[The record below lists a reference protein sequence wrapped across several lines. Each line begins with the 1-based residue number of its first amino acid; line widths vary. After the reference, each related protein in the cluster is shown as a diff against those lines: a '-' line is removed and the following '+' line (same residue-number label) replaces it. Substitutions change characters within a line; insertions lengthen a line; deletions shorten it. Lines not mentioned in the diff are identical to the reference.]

1 MLITTSCF
9 RISAREVPLKT
20 LRIIFTL
27 IAAVFAALVIPLGA
41 LLSWAWAGLCG
52 LGAFLFF
59 GLMLLCKQKQE
70 ENDKQARHADLSE
83 LNFQN
88 TQPPQ
93 DKDRKEER

>member
-88 TQPPQ
+88 TQPPYGINHLTAG
-93 DKDRKEER
+93 

>member
-1 MLITTSCF
+1 M
-9 RISAREVPLKT
+9 RPR
-20 LRIIFTL
+20 R
-27 IAAVFAALVIPLGA
+27 
-41 LLSWAWAGLCG
+41 LSL
-52 LGAFLFF
+52 F

-93 DKDRKEER
+93 DKDGKEER